1 MGEDRCLNET
11 RRTVLAPLPSF
22 VALTASTHVACFGEH
37 SPAFLDDHRSP
48 ALLRRLQAIPPGRWT
63 QSVEGRGERSEM
75 RRSVMRLF
83 LSFVACRPFRFSL
96 ALMALAM
103 QVRNHR
109 REGPLFPGRSPA
121 ERLFR
126 NALPRSSLAPTA
138 QRYCRGNPQSRAKN
152 WLKNLTTKEEIEC
165 IVVDVNSG
173 HTDIPEVGAGF
184 AEPCPYFWRVSFP
197 PADWSPRSP
206 EAKRLASS
214 TGQPKPAE
222 TKKTRLTRCGIS
234 GALLVWRPY
243 PSRHRTLVSK
253 LKRLC
258 YRFEG

>member
-1 MGEDRCLNET
+1 
-11 RRTVLAPLPSF
+11 
-22 VALTASTHVACFGEH
+22 
-37 SPAFLDDHRSP
+37 
-48 ALLRRLQAIPPGRWT
+48 LREPIITGQKL
-63 QSVEGRGERSEM
+63 
-75 RRSVMRLF
+75 
-83 LSFVACRPFRFSL
+83 
-96 ALMALAM
+96 
-103 QVRNHR
+103 
-109 REGPLFPGRSPA
+109 
-121 ERLFR
+121 
-126 NALPRSSLAPTA
+126 
-138 QRYCRGNPQSRAKN
+138 K
-152 WLKNLTTKEEIEC
+152 LKNLTTKEEIEC